1 MTGALESPY
10 KSAEVNG
17 VVGKRRQAREFA
29 MSVLYQVDI
38 CRIDADSAME
48 SMIEQHDIPS
58 QAVPFMEELVR
69 GVLSRL
75 EAIDTVINEYS
86 KNWPIERMPAIDRN
100 ILRMAVLELLFMKE
114 IPHNVSINE
123 AIELANTFSTED
135 SGRFVNG
142 ILDSIYR
149 EKCSAANGV

>member
-1 MTGALESPY
+1 
-10 KSAEVNG
+10 
-17 VVGKRRQAREFA
+17 